1 MSRFGKEHY
10 RDEDSWGERTSCDA
24 RSLSRQQ
31 DHDNMGV
38 FQAPSSEDVCNKEC
52 AKWERE
58 WRRDSLAAKGLRDFD
73 GTGEGAQDGVA
84 FTEAMYEDQVTG
96 INMGNRRK

>member
-31 DHDNMGV
+31 DSDNQGA
-38 FQAPSSEDVCNKEC
+38 FQAPTSEDVCDNEC
-52 AKWERE
+52 SKWERQ
-58 WRRDSLAAKGLRDFD
+58 WRQESLATKGLRDFR
-73 GTGEGAQDGVA
+73 GTGEGVQDGVA
-84 FTEAMYEDQVTG
+84 YTEAMYQDQVQG
-96 INMGNRRK
+96 IKMGKR